1 MKKKAGTILGILA
14 GSAAAATAVGYAGCV
29 AIDEI
34 LFNRNLVPS
43 AEISQKISGC
53 DTSHLGDFLQNNL
66 KWVEDY
72 GYEKHYI
79 ISDRGEKLTGYLMK
93 SEKESKAYVFCAH
106 GYRSYGK
113 KEFCGVAQFYLKN
126 GINVFFPDHV
136 ASGESEGTYCTFGYN
151 ETIDCLKWLGYMNET
166 FGDDIVLML
175 HGVSMGCATVTMMGA
190 RNDLPSNVK
199 AIVADCGY
207 STAKELFKF
216 KLNALGVK
224 KTSLLIE
231 AVNLVNKQHLG
242 FDFEKLSPLDAVKS
256 MRLPIF
262 FIHGAKDALVPSYMV
277 NDLYEACASEKKE
290 LLIVENADH
299 AQSFMVGR
307 ELYEE
312 KLGRF
317 IKENVM
323 EV

>member
-14 GSAAAATAVGYAGCV
+14 GSAVAATAVGYAGCV

-34 LFNRNLVPS
+34 LFNRKLVPS

-79 ISDRGEKLTGYLMK
+79 NSDRGEKLTGYLMK

-136 ASGESEGTYCTFGYN
+136 ASGESEGTHCTFGHY
-151 ETIDCLKWLGYMNET
+151 ETIDCLKWLCYMNET
-166 FGDDIVLML
+166 FGNDIVLML

-190 RNDLPSNVK
+190 RAELPSNVK

-242 FDFEKLSPLDAVKS
+242 FDFEKLSPLDAVKC
-256 MRLPIF
+256 MKLPIL
-262 FIHGAKDALVPSYMV
+262 FIHGAKDGLVPSYMV
-277 NDLYEACASEKKE
+277 NDLYEACNSEKKE

-317 IKENVM
+317 IEENVV